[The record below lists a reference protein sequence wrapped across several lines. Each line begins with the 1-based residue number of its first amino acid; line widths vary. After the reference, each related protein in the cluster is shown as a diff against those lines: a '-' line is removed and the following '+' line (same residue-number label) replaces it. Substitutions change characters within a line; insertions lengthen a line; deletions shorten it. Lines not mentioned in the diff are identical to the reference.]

1 MCSPHCLH
9 IRSFF
14 DAHAHAYLSP
24 AVRRQGLLRAREAL
38 SGCAYSWELQQLQAQ
53 GLLECR
59 AGADDIPCETT
70 CAPGVAASL
79 FFPGFVVLTN
89 YIIMQLIVAVMLEY
103 LKDPVRKAAE
113 SVLSVRTRS
122 NRLLPLSIL
131 KLSARRWKYK
141 ASLRPTVLQLLK
153 HRRLVTHQRYL
164 AAQQQREQIVGRLR
178 SRQYQL
184 RSPPPPPLPLSA
196 PTSTS
201 RLRRL
206 RPQAHARARGGGG
219 AGGMHAATLDAS
231 RMPAKLIVA
240 GAGGL
245 GVTETDRGSRGGG
258 GENAPTP
265 AVQDI
270 LEMPKM
276 ETEIKAGARGH
287 GASMEY
293 SCS

>member
-1 MCSPHCLH
+1 M
-9 IRSFF
+9 
-14 DAHAHAYLSP
+14 
-24 AVRRQGLLRAREAL
+24 RRQGLLRAREAL

-59 AGADDIPCETT
+59 AGAEDIPCETT

-131 KLSARRWKYK
+131 KLSARRWKHK
-141 ASLRPTVLQLLK
+141 ASLRPTLLHLLK
-153 HRRLVTHQRYL
+153 HRRLVAHQRYL

-184 RSPPPPPLPLSA
+184 RSPPPPPPLPLSA
-196 PTSTS
+196 PASTS
-201 RLRRL
+201 RHRCL
-206 RPQAHARARGGGG
+206 RPQAHARARRGEG
-219 AGGMHAATLDAS
+219 AGGGMHAATLDSS

-240 GAGGL
+240 GAG
-245 GVTETDRGSRGGG
+245 VTETDRGSRGGG
-258 GENAPTP
+258 DKNAPTP
-265 AVQDI
+265 AIQDI

-276 ETEIKAGARGH
+276 ETEIKAGAMDMAR
-287 GASMEY
+287 AWSTVAPSDLY
-293 SCS
+293 FIV